1 LSEQMNNS
9 AIKVAKGVRE
19 TVNQDG
25 AVLLD
30 IEQGLCFSLNPV
42 GTRIW
47 EMIKDGRSVD
57 EIADALEEEFRFDT
71 FWQTNNSGITEEDY
85 GGAKGLELIPA
96 ERVEVIFVAPPAY
109 LVHNNLA
116 VQDGFGDWGFLLKYR
131 ILSSNEEH
139 GKYILTAFFFHRNNH
154 NGIFSVRFPF

>member
-1 LSEQMNNS
+1 LPEQVNHS
-9 AIKVAKGVRE
+9 AIRVAKGVRE

-57 EIADALEEEFRFDT
+57 EIADALEQEFRLPRTQLLTDISDFLK
-71 FWQTNNSGITEEDY
+71 Q
-85 GGAKGLELIPA
+85 LEKMRLVGEQSLPA
-96 ERVEVIFVAPPAY
+96 EKRGLFSR
-109 LVHNNLA
+109 
-116 VQDGFGDWGFLLKYR
+116 FLGR
-131 ILSSNEEH
+131 RRS
-139 GKYILTAFFFHRNNH
+139 A
-154 NGIFSVRFPF
+154 

>member
-1 LSEQMNNS
+1 MGARSNLRGVTARETPSKEKQLSEQVNDS

-57 EIADALEEEFRFDT
+57 EILDALEQEFRLPRSQLLADVSDFVK
-71 FWQTNNSGITEEDY
+71 Q
-85 GGAKGLELIPA
+85 LENKRLVGNQSSPS
-96 ERVEVIFVAPPAY
+96 ER
-109 LVHNNLA
+109 H
-116 VQDGFGDWGFLLKYR
+116 GFL
-131 ILSSNEEH
+131 S
-139 GKYILTAFFFHRNNH
+139 
-154 NGIFSVRFPF
+154 

>member
-1 LSEQMNNS
+1 VNNS
-9 AIKVAKGVRE
+9 SNKVAEGVRE

-57 EIADALEEEFRFDT
+57 EIADTLEEEFRLPRTQMLTDVSDFVTQLKNMRLVGNRPSPADRP
-71 FWQTNNSGITEEDY
+71 
-85 GGAKGLELIPA
+85 GLLS
-96 ERVEVIFVAPPAY
+96 RLLGRRRSVA
-109 LVHNNLA
+109 
-116 VQDGFGDWGFLLKYR
+116 
-131 ILSSNEEH
+131 
-139 GKYILTAFFFHRNNH
+139 
-154 NGIFSVRFPF
+154 

>member
-1 LSEQMNNS
+1 MSGQVNNT

-47 EMIKDGRSVD
+47 EMIRDGRSVD
-57 EIADALEEEFRFDT
+57 EILDALEQEFRLPRTQLLADVSDFVK
-71 FWQTNNSGITEEDY
+71 QLENKRLVGNQSSPEE
-85 GGAKGLELIPA
+85 
-96 ERVEVIFVAPPAY
+96 R
-109 LVHNNLA
+109 H
-116 VQDGFGDWGFLLKYR
+116 GFLSRLLGQR
-131 ILSSNEEH
+131 
-139 GKYILTAFFFHRNNH
+139 
-154 NGIFSVRFPF
+154 

>member
-1 LSEQMNNS
+1 VAEQVNDS

-47 EMIKDGRSVD
+47 EMIKDGRSID
-57 EIADALEEEFRFDT
+57 EIADALEEEFRLPRTQLLMDVSDFLK
-71 FWQTNNSGITEEDY
+71 Q
-85 GGAKGLELIPA
+85 LENMRLVGNQSSPA
-96 ERVEVIFVAPPAY
+96 EKR
-109 LVHNNLA
+109 
-116 VQDGFGDWGFLLKYR
+116 GLLSR
-131 ILSSNEEH
+131 LLGRRRSS
-139 GKYILTAFFFHRNNH
+139 A
-154 NGIFSVRFPF
+154 